1 MREKDDTVK
10 SEQLCLFK
18 LNCWWCVQFT
28 MIFPLSG
35 PKPKE
40 QDLFKSSMPSK
51 LFEEKCKITPAP
63 PIKHSLVLSSFSL
76 YCRQKE
82 RKRWVKGLITFF
94 PQVSSVV
101 FLFSWSPVH
110 CAQLHTF
117 LSLDYSILS
126 VAQVILSSVPVALA
140 KPPASSGLWP
150 SAILQYIWFILFMI
164 VYCVPAKCQDIHIA
178 Q

>member
-63 PIKHSLVLSSFSL
+63 PVKHSLVLSSFSL

-126 VAQVILSSVPVALA
+126 VAQVIFCACCSGKTTCILGAVAF
-140 KPPASSGLWP
+140 S
-150 SAILQYIWFILFMI
+150 YITVHMI
-164 VYCVPAKCQDIHIA
+164 HSFYDCLLCAC
-178 Q
+178 